1 MRCRVLL
8 VVRGR
13 GGSEDFTPE
22 AKVEAWALP
31 ARGCARRALG
41 RGDVGFAGRAILSAG
56 RGLKF
61 TGLGG

>member
-22 AKVEAWALP
+22 AMV
-31 ARGCARRALG
+31 G
-41 RGDVGFAGRAILSAG
+41 RGDVGFAGQAILSAG